1 MPNIGP
7 LELAIVFVI
16 VLVIF
21 GPRRI
26 PEVGR
31 SFGRGIRELKDSLS
45 MEKKKDDKGASEPA
59 SVSERATSPRPN
71 RGEGDGD
78 GPGTPSA

>member
-1 MPNIGP
+1 MPSIGP

-21 GPRRI
+21 GPKRI

-31 SFGRGIRELKDSLS
+31 SFGRGVRELKDSLS
-45 MEKKKDDKGASEPA
+45 MEKKKEDKRA
-59 SVSERATSPRPN
+59 SVSERATSPPPTR
-71 RGEGDGD
+71 GDGE

>member
-7 LELAIVFVI
+7 VELAIVFVI

-31 SFGRGIRELKDSLS
+31 SFGRGIRELKQSLS
-45 MEKKKDDKGASEPA
+45 MEKKKDDKPA
-59 SVSERATSPRPN
+59 SVSERATSPPPSQ
-71 RGEGDGD
+71 GEGDGE
-78 GPGTPSA
+78 GSGTPSA